1 MGVRAR
7 PNFSAE
13 AEDDAGTD
21 TIPLMI
27 SKLKTAFLPAD
38 FQRAER
44 ALLARE
50 SSLRREIEKLKKE
63 NAKLL
68 EDNQYRELAMLRV
81 ETDSKG
87 VIFEQRRKIRE
98 LETVKLKLEA
108 LVKSE
113 YEGWKGLISKLEG
126 DAKKLSTEK
135 GVGLRSNVGVVVK
148 LEREFGGNE
157 VGGVASSAGS
167 SILSE
172 GNGGVKVSGI
182 QKSSSEDAGLID
194 RHNECAPKEIEM
206 LCEYSEI
213 HKGTGSLGLTGVER
227 KLRVLKRKPVS
238 SLSGSDDENEGGK
251 FKKDK
256 NSDSEMKQLP
266 KLSLQPD
273 GPLIK
278 QCTEIFD
285 FSGSNDSENQ
295 NLPNHEQVNSR
306 QSEEKI
312 MAEQKSQPFLK
323 APMEVSSDCDN
334 DPHADLSSSCSSS
347 SSDSED
353 DYLLLSALDDIM
365 PKAKAREGSCSV

>member
-7 PNFSAE
+7 PNLSGE
-13 AEDDAGTD
+13 AEDD

-50 SSLRREIEKLKKE
+50 SNLRREIEKLKKE
-63 NAKLL
+63 NARLL
-68 EDNQYRELAMLRV
+68 EDNQFRELAMLRV

-98 LETVKLKLEA
+98 LETQKLKLEA

-126 DAKKLSTEK
+126 DAKKLSGEK
-135 GVGLRSNVGVVVK
+135 GVGFRSSNVGVVVK
-148 LEREFGGNE
+148 LEREFGANE

-182 QKSSSEDAGLID
+182 RKSSSEDAGLID
-194 RHNECAPKEIEM
+194 RHNECAPREIEM
-206 LCEYSEI
+206 LCENSEI

-227 KLRVLKRKPVS
+227 KLRVLKRKPAS
-238 SLSGSDDENEGGK
+238 SLSGSDDENRGGN

-256 NSDSEMKQLP
+256 NSDSEMKQLQ
-266 KLSLQPD
+266 KLSIQPD

-278 QCTEIFD
+278 QCTEILD
-285 FSGSNDSENQ
+285 FSGSNDSEIQ
-295 NLPNHEQVNSR
+295 NLPSHEQVNSR

-312 MAEQKSQPFLK
+312 MAEQTSQPFLK
-323 APMEVSSDCDN
+323 ALM
-334 DPHADLSSSCSSS
+334 
-347 SSDSED
+347 
-353 DYLLLSALDDIM
+353 
-365 PKAKAREGSCSV
+365 EGSCSV